1 MAAGTAGI
9 ACFGAAHI
17 DRHARAPNA
26 VVLGTSNPVAVSTAL
41 GGVARNV
48 AESLARLGCPV
59 ALVSRVG
66 GDVDGDRVVSMM
78 TGLGVVMDGTGH
90 STEAATAGY
99 TALVGPDGD
108 LCVGMADMGVY
119 DELTPAVLG
128 PVLPRLEDH
137 GIWFADCNLPSA
149 SLALLRD
156 RKPSGTLLAIDAV
169 SVAKSERLGDRFD
182 GIDLLFGNRDEAA
195 VLAGAAM
202 PPFDM
207 ATAMRDRGAVAALVS
222 LASEG
227 VVLADANGCTA
238 LGAPTV
244 TVRDVTGAG
253 DGLVAGTLC
262 GLSEGRPLADCVRL
276 GIAAAALS
284 LEDDRA
290 VSDRLAA
297 PTLLDRAGLQPLTAP

>member
-1 MAAGTAGI
+1 MAAGTASI

-17 DRHARAPNA
+17 DRHARAPNP
-26 VVLGTSNPVAVSTAL
+26 VVLGTSNPVALSTAL

-66 GDVDGDRVVSMM
+66 NDVDGDRVISMM
-78 TGLGVVMDGTGH
+78 TGLGVAMDGTGY

-119 DELTPAVLG
+119 DELSPEVLARG
-128 PVLPRLEDH
+128 LTRLEDH
-137 GIWFADCNLPSA
+137 PIWFADCNLPSA
-149 SLALLRD
+149 SLAFLRA
-156 RKPSGTLLAIDAV
+156 RKPQHTLLAVDAV
-169 SVAKSERLGDRFD
+169 SVAKAERLGDAFE

-195 VLAGAAM
+195 VLAGSAM
-202 PPFDM
+202 TPPDM
-207 ATAMRDRGAVAALVS
+207 AKAMRGRGARAALVS

-227 VVLADANGCTA
+227 VVLADANDCIA
-238 LGAPTV
+238 LPAPQV

-253 DGLVAGTLC
+253 DGLVAGTLF
-262 GLSEGRPLADCVRL
+262 GLAQGRSFADCVRL

-284 LEDDRA
+284 LEDDSA
-290 VSDRLAA
+290 VSDRLTAA
-297 PTLLDRAGLQPLTAP
+297 MLLDRAGLSAPDAS